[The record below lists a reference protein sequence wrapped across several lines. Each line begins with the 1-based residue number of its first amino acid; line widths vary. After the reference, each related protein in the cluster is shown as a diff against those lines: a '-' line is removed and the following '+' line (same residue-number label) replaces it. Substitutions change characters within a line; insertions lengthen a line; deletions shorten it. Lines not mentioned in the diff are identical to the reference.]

1 MRDPHDEIWALLA
14 GVRAILLPGVLGSLL
29 LKLAGVDTALI
40 GAYLGALLVVAALI
54 FRARLHSLPPGPPG
68 RGDDRRR
75 R

>member
-14 GVRAILLPGVLGSLL
+14 GVRVILLPGVLGSLL

-40 GAYLGALLVVAALI
+40 GAYLGALLLVAALV
-54 FRARLHSLPPGPPG
+54 FRSRLRALPQDGSG
-68 RGDDRRR
+68 RGDERRR